1 MSGTSTPQAPRT
13 GRTPWTVGAAVVGV
27 VALAL
32 ASFLFGRLSVAPA
45 PARPTAVDVGFAR
58 DMAVHHQQA
67 VLMATLVQERA
78 TDPELK
84 KIALDMVLTQQ
95 NQVGQM
101 QGWLALWGEP
111 FASGE
116 PPMRWMGGEHA
127 GHGSDEP
134 MAGLA
139 SQADLNALEA
149 ATGVEA
155 ERRFLTLMIP
165 HHEAGVLMADA
176 ALARAEVPAVRDLA
190 QSISNAQ
197 TVELATLHKFLQ
209 ARGGPLR

>member
-1 MSGTSTPQAPRT
+1 MSAVEAPPSRRHAGTFVAL
-13 GRTPWTVGAAVVGV
+13 AVGV

-32 ASFLFGRLSVAPA
+32 AAFLFGRLSVGPA
-45 PARPTAVDVGFAR
+45 AERPNAVDVGFAR

-67 VLMATLVQERA
+67 VLMAILVQERA
-78 TDPELK
+78 EDPELR

-111 FASGE
+111 FASPE

-127 GHGSDEP
+127 SHGEEEP
-134 MAGLA
+134 MVGLA

-149 ATGVEA
+149 SDGVEA

-165 HHEAGVLMADA
+165 HHEGGVLMADA
-176 ALARAEVPAVRDLA
+176 AVDGADVPAVRDLA
-190 QSISNAQ
+190 RSITNAQ
-197 TVELATLHKFLQ
+197 QVELGTLQKFLD